1 MRSPF
6 QAPLRHPAVSRIA
19 ALTLCAFALSACG
32 ETDEGP
38 AKKPVVQMTDTD
50 KDGVPDKCEPFFGT
64 DPNKVDTDNNGL
76 GDGQED
82 HDGDGYSN
90 FHEMVPYAD
99 QDMCTPEPDGG
110 KKDAAPDVAAE
121 AAQAAGADAADDDA
135 ESDAEGTETGD
146 DAAVADDA
154 SDAET
159 TDAAAE

>member
-6 QAPLRHPAVSRIA
+6 QAPLRHPAVIRIA
-19 ALTLCAFALSACG
+19 ALTLCTFALSACG

-99 QDMCTPEPDGG
+99 QDMCPPEPDGG
-110 KKDAAPDVAAE
+110 KTDAAADVAAE
-121 AAQAAGADAADDDA
+121 AAQEAGEDAADTDA

-146 DAAVADDA
+146 DAAIADDA